1 MIVIDASLML
11 HLLLDAALEPEIV
24 RRTRDAGDLAAP
36 HLLDLEILSAVRRR
50 ALAKEIDGAR
60 AVAALDDFEAF
71 EIERSDVHLLNR
83 RIWEMRNN
91 LTPYDAAYVALAE
104 WLDIPLYT
112 RDAGI
117 ARAAGRKVDVVL
129 L

>member
-1 MIVIDASLML
+1 MIVIDASLIL
-11 HLLLDAALEPEIV
+11 HLLLDAALEPEV
-24 RRTRDAGDLAAP
+24 VQRTRDAGDLAAP

-50 ALAKEIDGAR
+50 VLAKEIDVAR
-60 AVAALDDFEAF
+60 AASALDDFEAF
-71 EIERSDVHLLNR
+71 EIERSAVHVLNR

-104 WLDIPLYT
+104 WLDVPLYT

-117 ARAAGRKVDVVL
+117 ARAAGKGVEVVL